1 MVFGSAND
9 LFLYRTHP
17 IHTRWSYAG
26 TPSCSHTR
34 MVWAVPLVGLV
45 EMW

>member
-1 MVFGSAND
+1 MEILGESEIQVV
-9 LFLYRTHP
+9 THP

-34 MVWAVPLVGLV
+34 MVWAVPLVALV